1 VGPQC
6 GVAGQVA
13 QCRKPPLVCVIDE
26 QENQSNQSLFARW
39 DWHNQARCVRRKTMN
54 MNFKP
59 YITRDPSICG
69 GEPVITGTRIT
80 VRTILASLAE
90 GMSTEEILLDFPTL
104 SRDAVRAVVA
114 FAAVSAEEDLPFPAT
129 PVLA

>member
-1 VGPQC
+1 M
-6 GVAGQVA
+6 A
-13 QCRKPPLVCVIDE
+13 
-26 QENQSNQSLFARW
+26 
-39 DWHNQARCVRRKTMN
+39 

-59 YITRDPSICG
+59 YITRDPAVCG

-90 GMSTEEILLDFPTL
+90 GMSTEELLQDFPTL

-114 FAAVSAEEDLPFPAT
+114 FAAVSAEEDLPLPAI
-129 PVLA
+129 PVLG